1 MNRFC
6 KFAMS
11 LACLLVLA
19 MSAGCGNPM
28 EKQEIA
34 IGTNLELSGAGQSY
48 SEPTQRGVE
57 LAIDEINENG
67 GLLGKKVTLISLDNH
82 SDGSD
87 SLRNMKML
95 ASQKVRVI
103 IGPNLSPDALAVTN
117 FAEEVKIPVI
127 SPAGSYPGVTTNMK
141 NHEAYSYMF
150 RATFIDPVQGRAMAR
165 FANRTL
171 KARTA
176 AVVYDPSS
184 VYSSGLATFF
194 REAFGTENGN
204 VTAYIAYNSSL
215 DLETVL
221 QTLQKSQADV
231 IYLPMYHWQALPL
244 VRQMRAET
252 IAVPILGCDGWDN
265 GQFAQLA
272 EAEKL
277 MPLYFTNHYSMD
289 PKEAEDQAFIEAYTK
304 KFGVAPDIYAA
315 LGYDAAMMAAEAIKR
330 AGSTDGT
337 RIAQELERTMK
348 FAGITGEISL
358 DANHDAV
365 KDVYILSF
373 QDGGSQFVAKLPGM

>member
-1 MNRFC
+1 
-6 KFAMS
+6 
-11 LACLLVLA
+11 
-19 MSAGCGNPM
+19 
-28 EKQEIA
+28 
-34 IGTNLELSGAGQSY
+34 
-48 SEPTQRGVE
+48 
-57 LAIDEINENG
+57 
-67 GLLGKKVTLISLDNH
+67 
-82 SDGSD
+82 
-87 SLRNMKML
+87 
-95 ASQKVRVI
+95 
-103 IGPNLSPDALAVTN
+103 
-117 FAEEVKIPVI
+117 
-127 SPAGSYPGVTTNMK
+127 
-141 NHEAYSYMF
+141 MF

-277 MPLYFTNHYSMD
+277 MPLYFTNHYSMGRRIVNRVM
-289 PKEAEDQAFIEAYTK
+289 P
-304 KFGVAPDIYAA
+304 KFGKSES
-315 LGYDAAMMAAEAIKR
+315 GTGCSFSCS
-330 AGSTDGT
+330 AGSVDF
-337 RIAQELERTMK
+337 IPF
-348 FAGITGEISL
+348 FAKRVHMGPPAAAATVQTNRPSRMTLPIS
-358 DANHDAV
+358 A
-365 KDVYILSF
+365 
-373 QDGGSQFVAKLPGM
+373 